1 MQVIAL
7 LLGVSISVAIVF
19 LCIFLWAVKDGQ
31 YDEGEGP
38 GVRVLKD

>member
-1 MQVIAL
+1 MKVIAL
-7 LLGVSISVAIVF
+7 LLGVSVLVACVFLIVF
-19 LCIFLWAVKDGQ
+19 IWSVKDGQ